1 MDPAPPD
8 TKRPRLSSWPAGTP
22 QQGVSL
28 PHPHPHH
35 GHPNQLPPPP
45 PPPPPGALHHPG
57 TSPYQHYPPRSAEHS
72 SAPPTPAHT
81 APAQPHPH
89 PDADRRHHEQEP
101 YPPVQDYHRQ
111 QQQQQQ
117 QQHPPPHQ
125 PPPSPAH
132 PAHQPYPPYG
142 SRDPPIKRD
151 PGEDQRR
158 PNSTGHAPEGMPS
171 TPHLPPTSHPPP
183 PPPPGSYDN
192 PPRHMNYESA
202 PSMPPTPGGYRAP
215 SFPPPTPVSHQPS
228 YEQHGGYPSGHE
240 PFYSV
245 YSSSVPAKK
254 KNTRAS
260 QACDSCR
267 QLKAK
272 CDETKP
278 CKTCKEKG
286 VECKYR
292 DPVPKATDKAQ
303 ADILEGLTAVQSS
316 LSTIMSQIGR
326 FDQRLVKMESL
337 LPKHAPTL
345 QLKTEP
351 ATDDDFKR
359 APASP
364 YVSNGA
370 SSENYYPNEP
380 QRDHPSAE
388 PIPLRMMPEDEM
400 EVEPGPPVPPGEP
413 AIPINHTTLAGLLL
427 EWPSIREL
435 TKHHLEQEGIRYISE
450 YPISQEQNRG
460 VLIVYGRGEDSHP
473 SRHIRE
479 PADHGNLDMADDSS
493 DMASP
498 SPAADWGQ
506 LGGLSPPDQVEYKGG
521 VLAFDGNPDF
531 SEAKVWS
538 YVESFKDNILNM
550 HPIIQPKLLDY
561 WVRHFL
567 DTLPAAHPRS
577 AKPQTSKPAFAVGG
591 GSQTPET
598 AGSKRKRSPGPD
610 GSEPPTP
617 APPRAG
623 RPDRSIHSALVL
635 TVLALGKICLYRDNV
650 PDVVHSTEPLPH
662 GSPAIRNGAVP
673 PSPNQGSPPGFSAH
687 SHSSGLPSPKEQD
700 RNIHSRRS
708 SIHGVG
714 GFRSGFS
721 LKKNYEVIPGLEYFA
736 YATDIL
742 GNHTGAYNNM
752 KNVYANIFAGLYH
765 GQLGRPMESFAFIHK
780 ASHKLQVI
788 MRPSL
793 DKMRRIKRNSEFIQ
807 ETKYNQLAL
816 TFWTCL
822 QLESDL
828 IAEMQLPP
836 SGLLSYEDDM
846 PHPNMSLL
854 EGYDQ
859 RILDSYPGQLYLRTH
874 LNSIHRMFYA
884 PEDPTKAGKDKFRN
898 VGVVSD
904 AVSGMH
910 WVAPS
915 FAFREDD
922 PPADDILA
930 ARLRAKY
937 WGAQV
942 ITYRPF
948 IRQILQFSHSIK
960 NHASSPNFPNVTSEF
975 RQDITAP
982 VIHPKA
988 RTHGDIDPQ
997 VVELAKKGIKAL
1009 IESTRAFHGLGE
1021 KRPII
1026 TNVFGTAHA
1035 QWGNLL
1041 VLSAAFKDPVLHSY
1055 VDEELLRT
1063 LFHKTIQFLRQSATA
1078 TSSLRTDMHILE
1090 GLQRDLFMYPDPRT
1104 ASSFSSGT
1112 SAPGYHTPRPVAMA
1126 APPQVPHH
1134 MNDQVLPRPMPHH
1147 LQQMSSSHGQ

>member
-1 MDPAPPD
+1 MANIQYSFPTA
-8 TKRPRLSSWPAGTP
+8 
-22 QQGVSL
+22 L
-28 PHPHPHH
+28 PKCSH
-35 GHPNQLPPPP
+35 
-45 PPPPPGALHHPG
+45 A
-57 TSPYQHYPPRSAEHS
+57 
-72 SAPPTPAHT
+72 
-81 APAQPHPH
+81 APAQLHGN
-89 PDADRRHHEQEP
+89 PDRHYRELDT
-101 YPPVQDYHRQ
+101 YPPVLVHLRQ
-111 QQQQQQ
+111 QQQPQNPPQYQYLLRQYQQQ
-117 QQHPPPHQ
+117 RPPC
-125 PPPSPAH
+125 
-132 PAHQPYPPYG
+132 G
-142 SRDPPIKRD
+142 SRDPPIQRD
-151 PGEDQRR
+151 TTEDGCR
-158 PNSTGHAPEGMPS
+158 PKSTGHVPEGTSS
-171 TPHLPPTSHPPP
+171 THLPAPSLLTPAV
-183 PPPPGSYDN
+183 PGAYPDN
-192 PPRHMNYESA
+192 TPQHMNYEDA
-202 PSMPPTPGGYRAP
+202 PSMPPTPD
-215 SFPPPTPVSHQPS
+215 
-228 YEQHGGYPSGHE
+228 
-240 PFYSV
+240 V
-245 YSSSVPAKK
+245 YSAPTSVTRQTSREQLQDCSLNTFEPLSGGHPSARKK
-254 KNTRAS
+254 RKRVS
-260 QACDSCR
+260 QACNRCR
-267 QLKAK
+267 QLKVR
-272 CDETKP
+272 CDGVVP
-278 CKTCKEKG
+278 CERCKRMRANCIYSEH
-286 VECKYR
+286 R
-292 DPVPKATDKAQ
+292 PKLMDQAQ
-303 ADILEGLTAVQSS
+303 ADIVQGPSSAQTSLDSIISQLEPAN
-316 LSTIMSQIGR
+316 
-326 FDQRLVKMESL
+326 QRLN
-337 LPKHAPTL
+337 
-345 QLKTEP
+345 KTESHVP
-351 ATDDDFKR
+351 KDIATSAAKAGSPVGGECTR
-359 APASP
+359 PPTSP
-364 YVSNGA
+364 YFDKGA
-370 SSENYYPNEP
+370 SAVRCYNDAH
-380 QRDHPSAE
+380 RDHPSSE
-388 PIPLRMMPEDEM
+388 PMPLRMMAEEEM

-435 TKHHLEQEGIRYISE
+435 TKHHVEREGVRYISE

-460 VLIVYGRGEDSHP
+460 VLILYGRGEDSHP
-473 SRHIRE
+473 SQHVRE
-479 PADHGNLDMADDSS
+479 PTDHGNLDVADDLS

-521 VLAFDGNPDF
+521 VL
-531 SEAKVWS
+531 
-538 YVESFKDNILNM
+538 
-550 HPIIQPKLLDY
+550 
-561 WVRHFL
+561 
-567 DTLPAAHPRS
+567 
-577 AKPQTSKPAFAVGG
+577 
-591 GSQTPET
+591 
-598 AGSKRKRSPGPD
+598 
-610 GSEPPTP
+610 
-617 APPRAG
+617 
-623 RPDRSIHSALVL
+623 
-635 TVLALGKICLYRDNV
+635 
-650 PDVVHSTEPLPH
+650 PLPH
-662 GSPAIRNGAVP
+662 GSPALRNGAIP
-673 PSPNQGSPPGFSAH
+673 PPPNQGSLLVYSSH

-708 SIHGVG
+708 SIHGTDA
-714 GFRSGFS
+714 FRSGYS

-742 GNHTGAYNNM
+742 GNHAGAYNNM

-765 GQLGRPMESFAFIHK
+765 GQLGRPMESFAFIHR

-854 EGYDQ
+854 EGFNQ

-884 PEDPTKAGKDKFRN
+884 PEDPAKPGKDKFRN

-960 NHASSPNFPNVTSEF
+960 NHASSPNFPSVSSEF

-988 RTHGDIDPQ
+988 RTHGDVDPQ

-1009 IESTRAFHGLGE
+1009 IESTRAFHGLGDR
-1021 KRPII
+1021 RPII
-1026 TNVFGTAHA
+1026 TNIFGTAHA

-1041 VLSAAFKDPVLHSY
+1041 ILSAAFRDPILHTY

-1078 TSSLRTDMHILE
+1078 TSALRTDMHILE
-1090 GLQRDLFMYPDPRT
+1090 GLQRDLFQLRSEDQLELLERHKRT
-1104 ASSFSSGT
+1104 WLPYSKTCSHARAASDTPSDGRSR
-1112 SAPGYHTPRPVAMA
+1112 APTIY
-1126 APPQVPHH
+1126 APSLA
-1134 MNDQVLPRPMPHH
+1134 DEYFL
-1147 LQQMSSSHGQ
+1147 S

>member
-1 MDPAPPD
+1 M
-8 TKRPRLSSWPAGTP
+8 S
-22 QQGVSL
+22 
-28 PHPHPHH
+28 
-35 GHPNQLPPPP
+35 
-45 PPPPPGALHHPG
+45 
-57 TSPYQHYPPRSAEHS
+57 
-72 SAPPTPAHT
+72 
-81 APAQPHPH
+81 
-89 PDADRRHHEQEP
+89 
-101 YPPVQDYHRQ
+101 
-111 QQQQQQ
+111 
-117 QQHPPPHQ
+117 
-125 PPPSPAH
+125 
-132 PAHQPYPPYG
+132 
-142 SRDPPIKRD
+142 
-151 PGEDQRR
+151 
-158 PNSTGHAPEGMPS
+158 S
-171 TPHLPPTSHPPP
+171 TPHLPPTSLPP
-183 PPPPGSYDN
+183 PPPPGAYSDN
-192 PPRHMNYESA
+192 PPRHMNYDSA

-215 SFPPPTPVSHQPS
+215 SFPPPTPVPHQTS
-228 YEQHGGYPSGHE
+228 YEQHGGYASSHE

-303 ADILEGLTAVQSS
+303 ADILDG
-316 LSTIMSQIGR
+316 LSTVQTSLNSIMSHLGR
-326 FDQRLVKMESL
+326 FDQRLVKMELL
-337 LPKHAPTL
+337 LPKHIAASA
-345 QLKTEP
+345 LKTE
-351 ATDDDFKR
+351 TSVDDEYKR

-364 YVSNGA
+364 YVANGA
-370 SSENYYPNEP
+370 DPYYNDVH
-380 QRDHPSAE
+380 RDHPSSE
-388 PIPLRMMPEDEM
+388 PMPLRMMAEDEM

-427 EWPSIREL
+427 DWPGVRDL
-435 TKHHLEQEGIRYISE
+435 TRHHIEREGIRYISE

-473 SRHIRE
+473 SRHVRE
-479 PADHGNLDMADDSS
+479 PTDHGNLDMADDSS

-531 SEAKVWS
+531 SESKVWA
-538 YVESFKDNILNM
+538 YVESFKENILNM

-567 DTLPAAHPRS
+567 DNLPASHPRS
-577 AKPQTSKPAFAVGG
+577 TKPQTSKPTFAVGG
-591 GSQTPET
+591 GSQTPEA

-617 APPRAG
+617 APQRAG

-635 TVLALGKICLYRDNV
+635 TVLALGKVCLHRDNV
-650 PDVVHSTEPLPH
+650 PDVVHPTDPLPH
-662 GSPAIRNGAVP
+662 GSPAVRNGAIP
-673 PSPNQGSPPGFSAH
+673 PSPNQGSPPAYSSH
-687 SHSSGLPSPKEQD
+687 SHSSGLPSPKEHD

-742 GNHTGAYNNM
+742 GNHLGAYNNM

-807 ETKYNQLAL
+807 DTKYNQLAL

-854 EGYDQ
+854 EGFNQ

-884 PEDPTKAGKDKFRN
+884 PEDPAKAGKDKFRN

-930 ARLRAKY
+930 VRLRAKY

-960 NHASSPNFPNVTSEF
+960 NHASSPNFPTVSSEF
-975 RQDITAP
+975 RQDVTAP

-1009 IESTRAFHGLGE
+1009 IESTRAFHGLGD

-1026 TNVFGTAHA
+1026 TNIFGTAHA

-1041 VLSAAFKDPVLHSY
+1041 VLSAAFRDPVLHTC

-1078 TSSLRTDMHILE
+1078 TSALRNDLHILE
-1090 GLQRDLFMYPDPRT
+1090 GLQRDLFSYDPRT
-1104 ASSFSSGT
+1104 NSSFSSGT
-1112 SAPGYHTPRPVAMA
+1112 SGPGYHTPRPTAMA
-1126 APPQVPHH
+1126 APPQMHHSMSDQGHPRSMPHH
-1134 MNDQVLPRPMPHH
+1134 M
-1147 LQQMSSSHGQ
+1147 QMNSSHGQ

>member
-8 TKRPRLSSWPAGTP
+8 SKRPRLSSWPVGTP

-28 PHPHPHH
+28 PHPHAH
-35 GHPNQLPPPP
+35 QLPPP
-45 PPPPPGALHHPG
+45 PPPPPGALHHPPHPHPPP
-57 TSPYQHYPPRSAEHS
+57 SPYQHYPPRPIEHS
-72 SAPPTPAHT
+72 SAPPTPSHA
-81 APAQPHPH
+81 APAQPLH
-89 PDADRRHHEQEP
+89 DTDRRHHEPEP

-111 QQQQQQ
+111 QQQHQHPPPQQHPQ
-117 QQHPPPHQ
+117 QQHPH

-132 PAHQPYPPYG
+132 PAHHPYPPYG
-142 SRDPPIKRD
+142 PRDPPIKRD
-151 PGEDQRR
+151 PAEDQRR
-158 PNSTGHAPEGMPS
+158 PNSTGHAPEGMSS
-171 TPHLPPTSHPPP
+171 TPHLPPTSLPP
-183 PPPPGSYDN
+183 PPPPGAYPDN
-192 PPRHMNYESA
+192 PPRHMNYEGA
-202 PSMPPTPGGYRAP
+202 PSLPPTPGGYRAP
-215 SFPPPTPVSHQPS
+215 SFPPPTPVPHQTP
-228 YEQHGGYPSGHE
+228 YEQHGGYPSTPHE

-303 ADILEGLTAVQSS
+303 ADILEGLGSVQTS
-316 LSTIMSQIGR
+316 LNSIMTHLGR
-326 FDQRLVKMESL
+326 FDQRLIKMESL
-337 LPKHAPTL
+337 LPKHLATSA
-345 QLKTEP
+345 LKTESSV
-351 ATDDDFKR
+351 DDEYKR

-364 YVSNGA
+364 YVANGA
-370 SSENYYPNEP
+370 SVDPYYNDAH
-380 QRDHPSAE
+380 RDHPSSE
-388 PIPLRMMPEDEM
+388 PMPLRMMAEDEM

-435 TKHHLEQEGIRYISE
+435 TKHHVEREGVRYISE

-473 SRHIRE
+473 SRHVRE
-479 PADHGNLDMADDSS
+479 PTDHGNLDMADDSS

-521 VLAFDGNPDF
+521 VLVDGNPDF
-531 SEAKVWS
+531 SEPKVWA
-538 YVESFKDNILNM
+538 YVESFKENILNM

-567 DTLPAAHPRS
+567 DNLPASQPRS
-577 AKPQTSKPAFAVGG
+577 AKPQTSKPTFAVGG
-591 GSQTPET
+591 GSSTPEA

-617 APPRAG
+617 APQRIG
-623 RPDRSIHSALVL
+623 RPDRSIHTALVL
-635 TVLALGKICLYRDNV
+635 TVLALGKVCLHRDNV
-650 PDVVHSTEPLPH
+650 PDVVHPTEPLPH
-662 GSPAIRNGAVP
+662 GSPALRNGAIP
-673 PSPNQGSPPGFSAH
+673 PSPNQGSPPGYSSH

-708 SIHGVG
+708 SIHGTG
-714 GFRSGFS
+714 AFRSGYS

-765 GQLGRPMESFAFIHK
+765 GQLGRPMESFAFIHR

-854 EGYDQ
+854 EGFNQ

-884 PEDPTKAGKDKFRN
+884 PEDPAKPGKDKFRN

-960 NHASSPNFPNVTSEF
+960 NHASSPNFPSVSSEF

-1009 IESTRAFHGLGE
+1009 IESTRAFHGLGDR
-1021 KRPII
+1021 RPII
-1026 TNVFGTAHA
+1026 TNIFGTAHA

-1041 VLSAAFKDPVLHSY
+1041 ILSAAFRDPILHTY

-1078 TSSLRTDMHILE
+1078 TSALRTDMHILE
-1090 GLQRDLFMYPDPRT
+1090 GLQRDLFSYDPRT
-1104 ASSFSSGT
+1104 NSSFSSGT
-1112 SAPGYHTPRPVAMA
+1112 SAPGYHTPRPVPMA
-1126 APPQVPHH
+1126 APPQMPHQ
-1134 MNDQVLPRPMPHH
+1134 MGDQGHPRSMPHH
-1147 LQQMSSSHGQ
+1147 LQMNSSHGQ

>member
-1 MDPAPPD
+1 MANIQYSFPTA
-8 TKRPRLSSWPAGTP
+8 
-22 QQGVSL
+22 L
-28 PHPHPHH
+28 PKCSH
-35 GHPNQLPPPP
+35 
-45 PPPPPGALHHPG
+45 A
-57 TSPYQHYPPRSAEHS
+57 
-72 SAPPTPAHT
+72 
-81 APAQPHPH
+81 APAQLHGN
-89 PDADRRHHEQEP
+89 PDRHYRELDT
-101 YPPVQDYHRQ
+101 YPPVLVHLRQ
-111 QQQQQQ
+111 QQQPQNPPQYQYLLRQYQQQ
-117 QQHPPPHQ
+117 RPPC
-125 PPPSPAH
+125 
-132 PAHQPYPPYG
+132 G
-142 SRDPPIKRD
+142 SRDPPIQRD
-151 PGEDQRR
+151 TTEDGCR
-158 PNSTGHAPEGMPS
+158 PKSTGHVPEGTSS
-171 TPHLPPTSHPPP
+171 THLPAPSLLTPAV
-183 PPPPGSYDN
+183 PGAYPDN
-192 PPRHMNYESA
+192 TPQHMNYEDA
-202 PSMPPTPGGYRAP
+202 PSMPPTPD
-215 SFPPPTPVSHQPS
+215 
-228 YEQHGGYPSGHE
+228 
-240 PFYSV
+240 V
-245 YSSSVPAKK
+245 YSAPTSVTRQTSREQLQDCSLNTFEPLSGGHPSARKK
-254 KNTRAS
+254 RKRVS
-260 QACDSCR
+260 
-267 QLKAK
+267 QLKVR
-272 CDETKP
+272 CDGVVP
-278 CKTCKEKG
+278 CERCKRMRANCIYSEH
-286 VECKYR
+286 R
-292 DPVPKATDKAQ
+292 PKLMDQAQ
-303 ADILEGLTAVQSS
+303 ADIVQGPSSAQTSLDSIISQLEPAN
-316 LSTIMSQIGR
+316 
-326 FDQRLVKMESL
+326 QRLN
-337 LPKHAPTL
+337 
-345 QLKTEP
+345 KTESHVP
-351 ATDDDFKR
+351 KDIATSAAKAGSPVGGECTR
-359 APASP
+359 PPTSP
-364 YVSNGA
+364 YFDKGA
-370 SSENYYPNEP
+370 SAVRCYNDAH
-380 QRDHPSAE
+380 RDHPSSE
-388 PIPLRMMPEDEM
+388 PMPLRMMAEEEM

-435 TKHHLEQEGIRYISE
+435 TKHHVEREGVRYISE

-460 VLIVYGRGEDSHP
+460 VLILYGRGEDSHP
-473 SRHIRE
+473 SQHVRE
-479 PADHGNLDMADDSS
+479 PTDHGNLDVADDLS

-521 VLAFDGNPDF
+521 VL
-531 SEAKVWS
+531 
-538 YVESFKDNILNM
+538 
-550 HPIIQPKLLDY
+550 
-561 WVRHFL
+561 
-567 DTLPAAHPRS
+567 
-577 AKPQTSKPAFAVGG
+577 
-591 GSQTPET
+591 
-598 AGSKRKRSPGPD
+598 
-610 GSEPPTP
+610 
-617 APPRAG
+617 
-623 RPDRSIHSALVL
+623 
-635 TVLALGKICLYRDNV
+635 
-650 PDVVHSTEPLPH
+650 PLPH
-662 GSPAIRNGAVP
+662 GSPALRNGAIP
-673 PSPNQGSPPGFSAH
+673 PPPNQGSLLVYSSH

-708 SIHGVG
+708 SIHGTDA
-714 GFRSGFS
+714 FRSGYS

-742 GNHTGAYNNM
+742 GNHAGAYNNM

-765 GQLGRPMESFAFIHK
+765 GQLGRPMESFAFIHR

-854 EGYDQ
+854 EGFNQ

-884 PEDPTKAGKDKFRN
+884 PEDPAKPGKDKFRN

-960 NHASSPNFPNVTSEF
+960 NHASSPNFPSVSSEF

-988 RTHGDIDPQ
+988 RTHGDVDPQ

-1009 IESTRAFHGLGE
+1009 IESTRAFHGLGDR
-1021 KRPII
+1021 RPII
-1026 TNVFGTAHA
+1026 TNIFGTAHA

-1041 VLSAAFKDPVLHSY
+1041 ILSAAFRDPILHTY

-1078 TSSLRTDMHILE
+1078 TSALRTDMHILE
-1090 GLQRDLFMYPDPRT
+1090 GLQRDLFQLRSEDQLELLERHKRT
-1104 ASSFSSGT
+1104 WLPYSKTCSHARAASDTPSDGRSR
-1112 SAPGYHTPRPVAMA
+1112 APTIY
-1126 APPQVPHH
+1126 APSLA
-1134 MNDQVLPRPMPHH
+1134 DEYFL
-1147 LQQMSSSHGQ
+1147 S

>member
-8 TKRPRLSSWPAGTP
+8 SKRPRLSSWPVGTP

-28 PHPHPHH
+28 PHPHAH
-35 GHPNQLPPPP
+35 QLPPPPP
-45 PPPPPGALHHPG
+45 PPPPPGALHHPPHPPP
-57 TSPYQHYPPRSAEHS
+57 SPYQHYPPRPIEHS
-72 SAPPTPAHT
+72 SAPPTPSHA
-81 APAQPHPH
+81 APAQPLH
-89 PDADRRHHEQEP
+89 DTDRRHHEPEP

-111 QQQQQQ
+111 QQQHQHPP
-117 QQHPPPHQ
+117 QQHPH

-132 PAHQPYPPYG
+132 PAHHPYPPYG
-142 SRDPPIKRD
+142 PRDPPIKRD
-151 PGEDQRR
+151 PAEDQRR
-158 PNSTGHAPEGMPS
+158 PNSTGHAPEGMSS
-171 TPHLPPTSHPPP
+171 TPHLPPTSLPP
-183 PPPPGSYDN
+183 PPPPGAYPDN
-192 PPRHMNYESA
+192 PPRHMNYEGA

-215 SFPPPTPVSHQPS
+215 SFPPPTPVPHQTP
-228 YEQHGGYPSGHE
+228 YEQHGGYPSTPHE

-303 ADILEGLTAVQSS
+303 ADILEGLGSVQTS
-316 LSTIMSQIGR
+316 LNSIMTHLGR
-326 FDQRLVKMESL
+326 FDQRLIKMESL
-337 LPKHAPTL
+337 LPKHIATST
-345 QLKTEP
+345 LKTKSSVE
-351 ATDDDFKR
+351 DEYKR

-364 YVSNGA
+364 YVANGA
-370 SSENYYPNEP
+370 SVDPYYNDAH
-380 QRDHPSAE
+380 RDHPSSE
-388 PIPLRMMPEDEM
+388 PMPLRMMAEDEM

-435 TKHHLEQEGIRYISE
+435 TKHHVEREGVRYISE

-473 SRHIRE
+473 SRHVRE
-479 PADHGNLDMADDSS
+479 PTDHGNLDMADDSS

-521 VLAFDGNPDF
+521 VLVDGNPDF
-531 SEAKVWS
+531 SEPKVWA
-538 YVESFKDNILNM
+538 YVESFKENILNM

-567 DTLPAAHPRS
+567 DNLPASQPRS
-577 AKPQTSKPAFAVGG
+577 AKPQTSKPTFAVGG
-591 GSQTPET
+591 GSQTPEA

-617 APPRAG
+617 APQRIG
-623 RPDRSIHSALVL
+623 RPDRSIHTALVL
-635 TVLALGKICLYRDNV
+635 TVLALGKVCLHRDNV
-650 PDVVHSTEPLPH
+650 PDVVHPTEPLPH
-662 GSPAIRNGAVP
+662 GSPALRNGAIP
-673 PSPNQGSPPGFSAH
+673 PSPNQGSPPGYSSH

-708 SIHGVG
+708 SIHGTG
-714 GFRSGFS
+714 AFRSGYS

-765 GQLGRPMESFAFIHK
+765 GQLGRPMESFAFIHR

-854 EGYDQ
+854 EGFNQ

-884 PEDPTKAGKDKFRN
+884 PEDPAKPGKDKFRN

-930 ARLRAKY
+930 ARPRAKY

-960 NHASSPNFPNVTSEF
+960 NHASSPNFPNVSSEF

-1009 IESTRAFHGLGE
+1009 IESTRAFHGLGDR
-1021 KRPII
+1021 RPII

-1041 VLSAAFKDPVLHSY
+1041 ILSAAFRDPILHTY

-1078 TSSLRTDMHILE
+1078 TSALRTDMHILE
-1090 GLQRDLFMYPDPRT
+1090 GLQRDLFSYDPRT
-1104 ASSFSSGT
+1104 NSSFSSGT
-1112 SAPGYHTPRPVAMA
+1112 SAPGYHTPRPVPMA
-1126 APPQVPHH
+1126 APPQMPHQ
-1134 MNDQVLPRPMPHH
+1134 MGDQGHPRSMPHH
-1147 LQQMSSSHGQ
+1147 LQMNSSHGQ

>member
-8 TKRPRLSSWPAGTP
+8 SKRPRLSSWPVGTP

-28 PHPHPHH
+28 PHPHAH
-35 GHPNQLPPPP
+35 QLPPPPP
-45 PPPPPGALHHPG
+45 PPPPPGALHHPPHPPP
-57 TSPYQHYPPRSAEHS
+57 SPYQHYPPRPIEHS
-72 SAPPTPAHT
+72 SAPPTPSHA
-81 APAQPHPH
+81 APAQPLH
-89 PDADRRHHEQEP
+89 DTDRRHHEPEP

-111 QQQQQQ
+111 QQQHQHPP
-117 QQHPPPHQ
+117 QQHPH

-132 PAHQPYPPYG
+132 PAHHPYPPYG
-142 SRDPPIKRD
+142 PRDPPIKRD
-151 PGEDQRR
+151 PAEDQRR
-158 PNSTGHAPEGMPS
+158 PNSTGHAPEGMSS
-171 TPHLPPTSHPPP
+171 TPHLPPTSLPP
-183 PPPPGSYDN
+183 PPPPGAYPDN
-192 PPRHMNYESA
+192 PPRHMNYEGA

-215 SFPPPTPVSHQPS
+215 SFPPPTPVPHQTP
-228 YEQHGGYPSGHE
+228 YEQHGGYPSTPHE

-303 ADILEGLTAVQSS
+303 ADILEGLGSVQTS
-316 LSTIMSQIGR
+316 LNSIMTHLGR
-326 FDQRLVKMESL
+326 FDQRLIKMESL
-337 LPKHAPTL
+337 LPKHIATST
-345 QLKTEP
+345 LKTESSVE
-351 ATDDDFKR
+351 DEYKR

-364 YVSNGA
+364 YVANGA
-370 SSENYYPNEP
+370 SVDPYYNDAH
-380 QRDHPSAE
+380 RDHPSSE
-388 PIPLRMMPEDEM
+388 PMPLRMMAEDEM

-435 TKHHLEQEGIRYISE
+435 TKHHVEREGVRYISE

-473 SRHIRE
+473 SRHVRE
-479 PADHGNLDMADDSS
+479 PTDHGNLDMADDSS

-521 VLAFDGNPDF
+521 VLVDGNPDF
-531 SEAKVWS
+531 SE
-538 YVESFKDNILNM
+538 
-550 HPIIQPKLLDY
+550 PK
-561 WVRHFL
+561 
-567 DTLPAAHPRS
+567 
-577 AKPQTSKPAFAVGG
+577 
-591 GSQTPET
+591 
-598 AGSKRKRSPGPD
+598 
-610 GSEPPTP
+610 
-617 APPRAG
+617 
-623 RPDRSIHSALVL
+623 
-635 TVLALGKICLYRDNV
+635 
-650 PDVVHSTEPLPH
+650 
-662 GSPAIRNGAVP
+662 
-673 PSPNQGSPPGFSAH
+673 
-687 SHSSGLPSPKEQD
+687 
-700 RNIHSRRS
+700 
-708 SIHGVG
+708 
-714 GFRSGFS
+714 
-721 LKKNYEVIPGLEYFA
+721 
-736 YATDIL
+736 
-742 GNHTGAYNNM
+742 
-752 KNVYANIFAGLYH
+752 
-765 GQLGRPMESFAFIHK
+765 LGRPMESFAFIHR

-854 EGYDQ
+854 EGFNQ

-884 PEDPTKAGKDKFRN
+884 PEDPAKPGKDKFRN

-960 NHASSPNFPNVTSEF
+960 NHASSPNFPSVSSEF

-1009 IESTRAFHGLGE
+1009 IESTRAFHGLGDR
-1021 KRPII
+1021 RPII

-1041 VLSAAFKDPVLHSY
+1041 ILSAAFRDPILHTY

-1078 TSSLRTDMHILE
+1078 TSALRTDMHILE
-1090 GLQRDLFMYPDPRT
+1090 GLQRDLFSYDPRT
-1104 ASSFSSGT
+1104 NSSFSSGT
-1112 SAPGYHTPRPVAMA
+1112 SAPGYHTPRPVPMA
-1126 APPQVPHH
+1126 APPQMPHQ
-1134 MNDQVLPRPMPHH
+1134 MGDQGHPRSMPHH
-1147 LQQMSSSHGQ
+1147 LQMNSSHGQ

>member
-1 MDPAPPD
+1 
-8 TKRPRLSSWPAGTP
+8 
-22 QQGVSL
+22 
-28 PHPHPHH
+28 
-35 GHPNQLPPPP
+35 
-45 PPPPPGALHHPG
+45 
-57 TSPYQHYPPRSAEHS
+57 
-72 SAPPTPAHT
+72 
-81 APAQPHPH
+81 
-89 PDADRRHHEQEP
+89 
-101 YPPVQDYHRQ
+101 
-111 QQQQQQ
+111 
-117 QQHPPPHQ
+117 
-125 PPPSPAH
+125 
-132 PAHQPYPPYG
+132 
-142 SRDPPIKRD
+142 
-151 PGEDQRR
+151 
-158 PNSTGHAPEGMPS
+158 
-171 TPHLPPTSHPPP
+171 
-183 PPPPGSYDN
+183 
-192 PPRHMNYESA
+192 
-202 PSMPPTPGGYRAP
+202 MPPTPGGYRAP
-215 SFPPPTPVSHQPS
+215 SYPPPTPGPVSHQGPP
-228 YEQHGGYPSGHE
+228 YEQHGGYSSGHE

-245 YSSSVPAKK
+245 YSSSVPTKK

-260 QACDSCR
+260 QVRIGFD
-267 QLKAK
+267 
-272 CDETKP
+272 
-278 CKTCKEKG
+278 
-286 VECKYR
+286 
-292 DPVPKATDKAQ
+292 TDKAQ
-303 ADILEGLTAVQSS
+303 ADILDGLTAVQSTLGS
-316 LSTIMSQIGR
+316 IMNHLGR
-326 FDQRLVKMESL
+326 FDQRLVRMESL
-337 LPKHAPTL
+337 LPKNSPV
-345 QLKTEP
+345 QLKPEP
-351 ATDDDFKR
+351 AVDDEYKR
-359 APASP
+359 PPPSP
-364 YVSNGA
+364 YVTNG
-370 SSENYYPNEP
+370 SSGGDTYYQNDAP
-380 QRDHPSAE
+380 RDHPSADH
-388 PIPLRMMPEDEM
+388 IPLRMMAEDEM

-435 TKHHLEQEGIRYISE
+435 TKHHLEREGIRFISE

-479 PADHGNLDMADDSS
+479 PTDHGTLDMADDSS

-521 VLAFDGNPDF
+521 VLAVDGNPDF
-531 SEAKVWS
+531 SETKVWS
-538 YVESFKDNILNM
+538 YVESFKENILNM

-567 DTLPAAHPRS
+567 DNLPASHPRS
-577 AKPQTSKPAFAVGG
+577 SKPQTSKPTFAVGG
-591 GSQTPET
+591 GSQTPTET
-598 AGSKRKRSPGPD
+598 TGGKRKRSPGPD

-617 APPRAG
+617 TPQRAG

-635 TVLALGKICLYRDNV
+635 TVLALGKICLYRDHV
-650 PDVVHSTEPLPH
+650 PDVVHSTDPMPH
-662 GSPAIRNGAVP
+662 GSPITRNGGVP
-673 PSPNQGSPPGFSAH
+673 PSPTQGSPPAFSSH
-687 SHSSGLPSPKEQD
+687 SHSSGLPSPKEQE
-700 RNIHSRRS
+700 RGVHSRRS

-714 GFRSGFS
+714 GLRSGYS

-742 GNHTGAYNNM
+742 GNHSGAYNNM
-752 KNVYANIFAGLYH
+752 KNVYVNIFAGLYH

-793 DKMRRIKRNSEFIQ
+793 DKLRRIKRNSEFIQ

-828 IAEMQLPP
+828 IAELQLPP
-836 SGLLSYEDDM
+836 SGLLSYEEDM

-854 EGYDQ
+854 EGYNQ

-884 PEDPTKAGKDKFRN
+884 PEDPTKVGKDQFRN

-922 PPADDILA
+922 APADEILA

-948 IRQILQFSHSIK
+948 VRQILQFSHSVK
-960 NHASSPNFPNVTSEF
+960 NHPSSPNFPTVSSEF
-975 RQDITAP
+975 RQDVIAP
-982 VIHPKA
+982 VIHPKT
-988 RTHGDIDPQ
+988 RTHNDIDPQ

-1009 IESTRAFHGLGE
+1009 IESTRAFHGLGD

-1041 VLSAAFKDPVLHSY
+1041 VLSAAFKDPVLHMY
-1055 VDEELLRT
+1055 VDEELLRS
-1063 LFHKTIQFLRQSATA
+1063 LFHRTILFLRQSATA
-1078 TSSLRTDMHILE
+1078 TSSLRIDMHILE
-1090 GLQRDLFMYPDPRT
+1090 GLQRDLFPSPDPR
-1104 ASSFSSGT
+1104 ANSSFSSGT
-1112 SAPGYHTPRPVAMA
+1112 SAPGYHTPRPAPMA
-1126 APPQVPHH
+1126 APPQVPHSI
-1134 MNDQVLPRPMPHH
+1134 NDQMLARPMPHH
-1147 LQQMSSSHGQ
+1147 LQVAPHGQ

>member
-1 MDPAPPD
+1 MLHFMGAGRKIKIIPLIARMYPVLSIIVLPSLLQALLSIALLDLSNVCHHELELYPPVQD
-8 TKRPRLSSWPAGTP
+8 YHQQQQQPQHPP
-22 QQGVSL
+22 QQQHAQQ
-28 PHPHPHH
+28 HPPPPPSPAHPTDYTYPPYGPRDPPVKRGRTEDGHQPNSTGHASEGMLSTPHH
-35 GHPNQLPPPP
+35 LPTSLP
-45 PPPPPGALHHPG
+45 PPPPPGA
-57 TSPYQHYPPRSAEHS
+57 YPDH
-72 SAPPTPAHT
+72 
-81 APAQPHPH
+81 
-89 PDADRRHHEQEP
+89 
-101 YPPVQDYHRQ
+101 
-111 QQQQQQ
+111 
-117 QQHPPPHQ
+117 
-125 PPPSPAH
+125 
-132 PAHQPYPPYG
+132 
-142 SRDPPIKRD
+142 
-151 PGEDQRR
+151 
-158 PNSTGHAPEGMPS
+158 
-171 TPHLPPTSHPPP
+171 
-183 PPPPGSYDN
+183 
-192 PPRHMNYESA
+192 PPRHMNYEGA
-202 PSMPPTPGGYRAP
+202 PSMPPIPGGYRAP
-215 SFPPPTPVSHQPS
+215 SFPPPTPVPHQTP
-228 YEQHGGYPSGHE
+228 YEQHRGYPSTPHE

-254 KNTRAS
+254 NNRAS

-272 CDETKP
+272 CDEMKP
-278 CKTCKEKG
+278 CRTCKEKG

-303 ADILEGLTAVQSS
+303 AGILEGLGSVQTS
-316 LSTIMSQIGR
+316 LNSIMSHLGR
-326 FDQRLVKMESL
+326 FDQRLIKMESL
-337 LPKHAPTL
+337 LPKHVATSA
-345 QLKTEP
+345 LKTEP
-351 ATDDDFKR
+351 PVEDEYKR
-359 APASP
+359 APAWP
-364 YVSNGA
+364 YVAKSGSVDPYNDVA
-370 SSENYYPNEP
+370 HRDPPSSEPM
-380 QRDHPSAE
+380 A
-388 PIPLRMMPEDEM
+388 LRMMAEDEM
-400 EVEPGPPVPPGEP
+400 EAEPGPPVPPGEP

-435 TKHHLEQEGIRYISE
+435 TKHHVEREGVRYISE

-473 SRHIRE
+473 SRQVRE
-479 PADHGNLDMADDSS
+479 PTDHGNLDMADDSS

-521 VLAFDGNPDF
+521 VLVDDNPDF
-531 SEAKVWS
+531 SEPKVWA
-538 YVESFKDNILNM
+538 YVESFKENILNM

-567 DTLPAAHPRS
+567 DYLPASQPRS
-577 AKPQTSKPAFAVGG
+577 ATPQIRKLDFAMAR
-591 GSQTPET
+591 GSQTLYVP
-598 AGSKRKRSPGPD
+598 GSKRKRPPEPD
-610 GSEPPTP
+610 GAEPPMS
-617 APPRAG
+617 APTRTG
-623 RPDRSIHSALVL
+623 RPDRSIHTALVL
-635 TVLALGKICLYRDNV
+635 TVLALGKVCLHRDNV
-650 PDVVHSTEPLPH
+650 PDAVLPVEPPSH
-662 GSPAIRNGAVP
+662 DSPVISNGGFRPSANRGSPSEYSSHP
-673 PSPNQGSPPGFSAH
+673 
-687 SHSSGLPSPKEQD
+687 HSSGLPSPKPEEGEKPD
-700 RNIHSRRS
+700 KYESSRGVDAFRTGHSP
-708 SIHGVG
+708 
-714 GFRSGFS
+714 
-721 LKKNYEVIPGLEYFA
+721 KKNYEVIPGLEYFA

-765 GQLGRPMESFAFIHK
+765 GQLGRPMESFAFIHR

-788 MRPSL
+788 MRPSR
-793 DKMRRIKRNSEFIQ
+793 DKMRRIKPNSEFIQ
-807 ETKYNQLAL
+807 ETKYNQLDL

-822 QLESDL
+822 PLESDL

-854 EGYDQ
+854 KGFNQ

-874 LNSIHRMFYA
+874 LNRIHRMFYA
-884 PEDPTKAGKDKFRN
+884 PEDPAKPGKDKFRN

-948 IRQILQFSHSIK
+948 LRQILQFSHSIK
-960 NHASSPNFPNVTSEF
+960 NHASSLNFPSVSSEL

-1009 IESTRAFHGLGE
+1009 IESTRAFHGLGDR
-1021 KRPII
+1021 RPII

-1041 VLSAAFKDPVLHSY
+1041 ILSATFRDPILHTY

-1063 LFHKTIQFLRQSATA
+1063 LFHKTIQFLPQSATV
-1078 TSSLRTDMHILE
+1078 TSALRTDMHILE
-1090 GLQRDLFMYPDPRT
+1090 GLQRDLFSYDPRT
-1104 ASSFSSGT
+1104 NSSFSSGT
-1112 SAPGYHTPRPVAMA
+1112 SAPGYHTPRPVPMA
-1126 APPQVPHH
+1126 ASPQK
-1134 MNDQVLPRPMPHH
+1134 PRPMDDSRHPQFMPRH
-1147 LQQMSSSHGQ
+1147 LQMNPSHGQ

>member
-1 MDPAPPD
+1 MD
-8 TKRPRLSSWPAGTP
+8 
-22 QQGVSL
+22 Q
-28 PHPHPHH
+28 
-35 GHPNQLPPPP
+35 
-45 PPPPPGALHHPG
+45 
-57 TSPYQHYPPRSAEHS
+57 
-72 SAPPTPAHT
+72 
-81 APAQPHPH
+81 
-89 PDADRRHHEQEP
+89 
-101 YPPVQDYHRQ
+101 
-111 QQQQQQ
+111 
-117 QQHPPPHQ
+117 
-125 PPPSPAH
+125 
-132 PAHQPYPPYG
+132 
-142 SRDPPIKRD
+142 
-151 PGEDQRR
+151 
-158 PNSTGHAPEGMPS
+158 
-171 TPHLPPTSHPPP
+171 
-183 PPPPGSYDN
+183 
-192 PPRHMNYESA
+192 
-202 PSMPPTPGGYRAP
+202 
-215 SFPPPTPVSHQPS
+215 
-228 YEQHGGYPSGHE
+228 
-240 PFYSV
+240 
-245 YSSSVPAKK
+245 
-254 KNTRAS
+254 
-260 QACDSCR
+260 
-267 QLKAK
+267 
-272 CDETKP
+272 
-278 CKTCKEKG
+278 
-286 VECKYR
+286 
-292 DPVPKATDKAQ
+292 AQ
-303 ADILEGLTAVQSS
+303 ADILQDPGSVQTS
-316 LSTIMSQIGR
+316 LDSIISQLEPSN
-326 FDQRLVKMESL
+326 QRLN
-337 LPKHAPTL
+337 
-345 QLKTEP
+345 KTESHVP
-351 ATDDDFKR
+351 TAAKAGSLVEDECTR
-359 APASP
+359 PPTSP
-364 YVSNGA
+364 YVDKGA
-370 SSENYYPNEP
+370 SEARCYNDAH
-380 QRDHPSAE
+380 RDHPSSE
-388 PIPLRMMPEDEM
+388 PMPLRMTAEEEM

-435 TKHHLEQEGIRYISE
+435 TKHHVEREGVRYISE

-460 VLIVYGRGEDSHP
+460 VLIVYGRGEDAHP
-473 SRHIRE
+473 SRHVRE
-479 PADHGNLDMADDSS
+479 PTDHGNLDMVDNSS
-493 DMASP
+493 DMVSP

-521 VLAFDGNPDF
+521 VLVDGNPDF
-531 SEAKVWS
+531 SEPKVWA
-538 YVESFKDNILNM
+538 YVDSFKENILNM
-550 HPIIQPKLLDY
+550 HPVIQPKVLDY

-567 DTLPAAHPRS
+567 DNLPASQPRS
-577 AKPQTSKPAFAVGG
+577 AKPQTSKPTFAVGG
-591 GSQTPET
+591 GSSTPET

-617 APPRAG
+617 APQRIG
-623 RPDRSIHSALVL
+623 RPDRSIHTALVL
-635 TVLALGKICLYRDNV
+635 TVLALGKVCLHRDNV
-650 PDVVHSTEPLPH
+650 PDVVHPTEPLPH
-662 GSPAIRNGAVP
+662 GSSALRNGAIP
-673 PSPNQGSPPGFSAH
+673 PSPSQGSPPGYSSH

-708 SIHGVG
+708 SIHGTG
-714 GFRSGFS
+714 AFRSGYS

-765 GQLGRPMESFAFIHK
+765 GQLGRPMESFAFIHR

-854 EGYDQ
+854 EGFNQ

-884 PEDPTKAGKDKFRN
+884 PEDPAKPGKDKFRN

-915 FAFREDD
+915 FAFREGD

-960 NHASSPNFPNVTSEF
+960 NHASSPNFPSVSSEF

-1009 IESTRAFHGLGE
+1009 IESTRAFHGLGDR
-1021 KRPII
+1021 RPII
-1026 TNVFGTAHA
+1026 TNIFGTAHA

-1041 VLSAAFKDPVLHSY
+1041 ILSAAFRDPILHTY

-1078 TSSLRTDMHILE
+1078 TSALRTDMHILE
-1090 GLQRDLFMYPDPRT
+1090 GLQRDLFSYDPRT
-1104 ASSFSSGT
+1104 SSSFSSGT
-1112 SAPGYHTPRPVAMA
+1112 SAPGYHTPRPVPMP
-1126 APPQVPHH
+1126 APPQTPHQ
-1134 MNDQVLPRPMPHH
+1134 MGDQGHPRSMPHRWPMNISYRDLEISPEDSLKSYRNH
-1147 LQQMSSSHGQ
+1147 HHDMAFWK

>member
-1 MDPAPPD
+1 
-8 TKRPRLSSWPAGTP
+8 
-22 QQGVSL
+22 
-28 PHPHPHH
+28 
-35 GHPNQLPPPP
+35 
-45 PPPPPGALHHPG
+45 
-57 TSPYQHYPPRSAEHS
+57 
-72 SAPPTPAHT
+72 
-81 APAQPHPH
+81 
-89 PDADRRHHEQEP
+89 
-101 YPPVQDYHRQ
+101 
-111 QQQQQQ
+111 
-117 QQHPPPHQ
+117 
-125 PPPSPAH
+125 
-132 PAHQPYPPYG
+132 
-142 SRDPPIKRD
+142 
-151 PGEDQRR
+151 
-158 PNSTGHAPEGMPS
+158 
-171 TPHLPPTSHPPP
+171 
-183 PPPPGSYDN
+183 
-192 PPRHMNYESA
+192 MNYEGA

-215 SFPPPTPVSHQPS
+215 SFPPPTPVPHQTP
-228 YEQHGGYPSGHE
+228 YEQHGGYPSTPHE
-240 PFYSV
+240 PFYSI
-245 YSSSVPAKK
+245 YSTSVPAKK

-303 ADILEGLTAVQSS
+303 ADILEGLGSVQTS
-316 LSTIMSQIGR
+316 LNSIMSHLGR
-326 FDQRLVKMESL
+326 FDQRLIKMESL
-337 LPKHAPTL
+337 LPKHLATSA
-345 QLKTEP
+345 LKTESSVE
-351 ATDDDFKR
+351 DEYKR

-364 YVSNGA
+364 YVANGA
-370 SSENYYPNEP
+370 SVDPYYNDAH
-380 QRDHPSAE
+380 RDHPSSE
-388 PIPLRMMPEDEM
+388 PMPLRMMAEDEM

-435 TKHHLEQEGIRYISE
+435 TKHHVEREGVRYISE

-473 SRHIRE
+473 SRHVRE
-479 PADHGNLDMADDSS
+479 PTDHGNLDMADDSS

-521 VLAFDGNPDF
+521 VLVDGNPDF
-531 SEAKVWS
+531 SESKVWA
-538 YVESFKDNILNM
+538 YVESFKENILNM

-567 DTLPAAHPRS
+567 DNLPASQPRS
-577 AKPQTSKPAFAVGG
+577 AKPQTSKPTFAVGG
-591 GSQTPET
+591 GSSTPEA

-610 GSEPPTP
+610 SSEPPTP
-617 APPRAG
+617 APQRIG
-623 RPDRSIHSALVL
+623 RPDRSIHTALVL
-635 TVLALGKICLYRDNV
+635 TVLALGKVCLHRDNV
-650 PDVVHSTEPLPH
+650 PDVVHPTEPLPPH
-662 GSPAIRNGAVP
+662 GSPALRNGAIP
-673 PSPNQGSPPGFSAH
+673 PSPNQGSPPGYSSH

-708 SIHGVG
+708 SIHGTG
-714 GFRSGFS
+714 AFRSGYS

-765 GQLGRPMESFAFIHK
+765 GQLGRPMESFAFIHR

-854 EGYDQ
+854 EGFNQ

-884 PEDPTKAGKDKFRN
+884 PEDPAKPGKDKFRN

-960 NHASSPNFPNVTSEF
+960 NHASSPNFPSVSSEF

-1009 IESTRAFHGLGE
+1009 IESTRAFHGLGDR
-1021 KRPII
+1021 RPII
-1026 TNVFGTAHA
+1026 TNIFGTAHA

-1041 VLSAAFKDPVLHSY
+1041 ILSAAFRDPILHTY

-1063 LFHKTIQFLRQSATA
+1063 LLHKTIQFLRQSATA
-1078 TSSLRTDMHILE
+1078 TSALRTDMHILE
-1090 GLQRDLFMYPDPRT
+1090 GLQRDLFSYDPRT
-1104 ASSFSSGT
+1104 NSSFSSGT
-1112 SAPGYHTPRPVAMA
+1112 SAPGYHTPRPVPMA
-1126 APPQVPHH
+1126 APPQMPHQ
-1134 MNDQVLPRPMPHH
+1134 MGDQGHPRSMPHH
-1147 LQQMSSSHGQ
+1147 LQMNSSHGQ

>member
-1 MDPAPPD
+1 MSTLSLSAEPCPPVQD
-8 TKRPRLSSWPAGTP
+8 YHQQQQQPQHPP
-22 QQGVSL
+22 QQQHAQQ
-28 PHPHPHH
+28 HPRPPPSPAHPTDYPYPPYGPGDPPVKRGRTEDGHQPNSTGHASEGMLSTPHH
-35 GHPNQLPPPP
+35 PPTSLP
-45 PPPPPGALHHPG
+45 PPPPPGA
-57 TSPYQHYPPRSAEHS
+57 YP
-72 SAPPTPAHT
+72 
-81 APAQPHPH
+81 
-89 PDADRRHHEQEP
+89 
-101 YPPVQDYHRQ
+101 
-111 QQQQQQ
+111 
-117 QQHPPPHQ
+117 
-125 PPPSPAH
+125 
-132 PAHQPYPPYG
+132 
-142 SRDPPIKRD
+142 
-151 PGEDQRR
+151 
-158 PNSTGHAPEGMPS
+158 
-171 TPHLPPTSHPPP
+171 
-183 PPPPGSYDN
+183 DN
-192 PPRHMNYESA
+192 PPRYMNYEGA
-202 PSMPPTPGGYRAP
+202 PSMPPTLGDYRAP
-215 SFPPPTPVSHQPS
+215 SFLPPTFVPHQTP
-228 YEQHGGYPSGHE
+228 YEQHRGYPSIPHE

-245 YSSSVPAKK
+245 YSLSGSAKK
-254 KNTRAS
+254 KNNRAS

-267 QLKAK
+267 HLKAK
-272 CDETKP
+272 CDEMKP
-278 CKTCKEKG
+278 CRTCKEKG

-303 ADILEGLTAVQSS
+303 ADILEGLGSVQTS
-316 LSTIMSQIGR
+316 LNSIMSGLGPS
-326 FDQRLVKMESL
+326 DQKLTNVESL
-337 LPKHAPTL
+337 LVELIAKLTRT
-345 QLKTEP
+345 TEP
-351 ATDDDFKR
+351 SADDEYKC

-364 YVSNGA
+364 YVDNSA
-370 SSENYYPNEP
+370 SVDRYYNNTD
-380 QRDHPSAE
+380 RDHPSSK
-388 PIPLRMMPEDEM
+388 PMPLRMMAEDEM

-435 TKHHLEQEGIRYISE
+435 TKHHVEREGVRYISE

-460 VLIVYGRGEDSHP
+460 VLTVYGRGEDAHP
-473 SRHIRE
+473 SRQVRE
-479 PADHGNLDMADDSS
+479 PTDHGNLDMADDAS

-506 LGGLSPPDQVEYKGG
+506 IGGLSPPDQVEYKGG
-521 VLAFDGNPDF
+521 VLVDVNPDF
-531 SEAKVWS
+531 SEPKVWA
-538 YVESFKDNILNM
+538 YVESFKENILNM

-567 DTLPAAHPRS
+567 NNLPESQPRS
-577 AKPQTSKPAFAVGG
+577 AKPQISKPTFAVGG
-591 GSQTPET
+591 GSQTEDVV
-598 AGSKRKRSPGPD
+598 GSKRKRSPGPD
-610 GSEPPTP
+610 GSEPPPP
-617 APPRAG
+617 APSRTG
-623 RPDRSIHSALVL
+623 RPDRSIHTALVL
-635 TVLALGKICLYRDNV
+635 TVLALGKVCLHRDKV
-650 PDVVHSTEPLPH
+650 PDAVHPTEPLPPR
-662 GSPAIRNGAVP
+662 SPAIRNGAIP
-673 PSPNQGSPPGFSAH
+673 PSPNQGSPPAYS
-687 SHSSGLPSPKEQD
+687 SHYYSSGLPSPKEQD
-700 RNIHSRRS
+700 RKMHRRRS
-708 SIHGVG
+708 SIHGAG
-714 GFRSGFS
+714 AFRSDS
-721 LKKNYEVIPGLEYFA
+721 SPKKNCEEQDRKMHRRRSSIHGAGAFRSDSSPKKNCEVIPGLEYFA

-765 GQLGRPMESFAFIHK
+765 GQLGRPMESFAFIHT

-793 DKMRRIKRNSEFIQ
+793 DKMRRIKLNNELIQ

-854 EGYDQ
+854 EGFDQ

-874 LNSIHRMFYA
+874 LNRIHRMFYA
-884 PEDPTKAGKDKFRN
+884 PEDPAKPCKDKFRN
-898 VGVVSD
+898 VDLVSD
-904 AVSGMH
+904 AVSGMR
-910 WVAPS
+910 WVSSS

-960 NHASSPNFPNVTSEF
+960 NYASCPNFPSVSSEF
-975 RQDITAP
+975 RQDVTAP

-1009 IESTRAFHGLGE
+1009 IESTRAFHGLGD

-1041 VLSAAFKDPVLHSY
+1041 ILSAAFRDPILGTY
-1055 VDEELLRT
+1055 VNEELLRT

-1078 TSSLRTDMHILE
+1078 TSALRTDMHILE
-1090 GLQRDLFMYPDPRT
+1090 GLQKDLFSYDPRT
-1104 ASSFSSGT
+1104 NSSFSIGT
-1112 SAPGYHTPRPVAMA
+1112 SAPGCYTPRPVSMA
-1126 APPQVPHH
+1126 APLQMPHSTG
-1134 MNDQVLPRPMPHH
+1134 DQGYPRSMPHH
-1147 LQQMSSSHGQ
+1147 LQMNSSYRQ